1 MKYLRRDAAAKYLN
15 GKFGFGTRAT
25 LAKLATVGGGP
36 KFRKLGRIPLY
47 TEEWL
52 DDWAEASMGQ
62 PMSSTSEIKKI

>member
-1 MKYLRRDAAAKYLN
+1 MKYLRRHAAADYLKSKY
-15 GKFGFGTRAT
+15 GFGARAT

-52 DDWAEASMGQ
+52 DDWAEASLGQ